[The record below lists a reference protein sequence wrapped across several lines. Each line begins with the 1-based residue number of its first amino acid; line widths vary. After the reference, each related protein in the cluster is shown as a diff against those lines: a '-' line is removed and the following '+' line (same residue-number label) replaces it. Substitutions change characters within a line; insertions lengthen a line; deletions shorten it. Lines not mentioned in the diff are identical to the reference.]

1 MRDRLNVLI
10 EAGLGVLMIAALFA
24 VFVYVPTEREMGVV
38 QRIFYFHV
46 SSAIAAFAG
55 YAIVF
60 VASIQYLRTRRENW
74 DSLALAAAELG
85 VVFSLIVLISG
96 PIWAKP
102 IWGVFWRWEPRL
114 TSMLIAFTIYVAYLI
129 VRSYSTGSPERT
141 RRFAAVLGIV
151 AFVNVPM
158 VYYSVNLW
166 SAEQQLHPREVEL
179 APAMVHTRYVAFAAI
194 IALFA
199 YLVKRRY
206 ELEKLAREIERL
218 DADLSPD

>member
-1 MRDRLNVLI
+1 VRRHLNVLV
-10 EAGLGVLMIAALFA
+10 ESGLAVLMIAALFA
-24 VFVYVPTEREMGVV
+24 VFVYVPSEREMGVV

-46 SSAIAAFAG
+46 SSAIAAFVGFAM
-55 YAIVF
+55 VF

-74 DSLALAAAELG
+74 DCLALAAAELG

-129 VRSYSTGSPERT
+129 VRSYTTGSPDRT
-141 RRFAAVLGIV
+141 RRFAAVIGVV
-151 AFVNVPM
+151 AFVNVPL

-166 SAEQQLHPREVEL
+166 SADQQLHPREVEL
-179 APAMVHTRYVAFAAI
+179 APAMVQTRYLAFAAI
-194 IALFA
+194 IALFF
-199 YLVKRRY
+199 YLLKRRY
-206 ELEKLAREIERL
+206 ELEKLARNVERL
-218 DADLSPD
+218 DADLPLH

>member
-1 MRDRLNVLI
+1 
-10 EAGLGVLMIAALFA
+10 
-24 VFVYVPTEREMGVV
+24 VYVPSEREMGVV

-46 SSAIAAFAG
+46 SSAIAAFVGFAM
-55 YAIVF
+55 VF

-74 DSLALAAAELG
+74 DCLALAAAELG

-129 VRSYSTGSPERT
+129 VRSYTTGSPDRT
-141 RRFAAVLGIV
+141 RRFAAVIGVV
-151 AFVNVPM
+151 AFVNVPL

-166 SAEQQLHPREVEL
+166 STVQQLHPREVEL
-179 APAMVHTRYVAFAAI
+179 APAMVQTRYLAFAAI
-194 IALFA
+194 IALFF
-199 YLVKRRY
+199 YLLKRRY
-206 ELEKLAREIERL
+206 ELEKLARNVERL
-218 DADLSPD
+218 DADLPLH

>member
-1 MRDRLNVLI
+1 MHRHLTTI
-10 EAGLGVLMIAALFA
+10 AEAGLAVLMLAALFA

-46 SSAIAAFAG
+46 SSAIAAFVG

-60 VASIQYLRTRRENW
+60 VASIQYLRSRRECW
-74 DSLALAAAELG
+74 DSLAHAAAELG
-85 VVFSLIVLISG
+85 VVFSVIVLITG

-102 IWGVFWRWEPRL
+102 IWGVYWRWEPRL
-114 TSMLIAFTIYVAYLI
+114 TSMLITFTIYVAYLI
-129 VRSYSTGSPERT
+129 VRSYTTGSPDRT

-166 SAEQQLHPREVEL
+166 SADQQLHPREVEL
-179 APAMVHTRYVAFAAI
+179 APAMVHARLVAFAAI
-194 IALFA
+194 GALFA
-199 YLVKRRY
+199 YLLKRRY
-206 ELEKLAREIERL
+206 ELEKLARAVEALE
-218 DADLSPD
+218 ADNPPD

>member
-1 MRDRLNVLI
+1 MRRHLNVLV
-10 EAGLGVLMIAALFA
+10 ESGLAVLMIAALFA
-24 VFVYVPTEREMGVV
+24 VFVYVPSEREMGVV

-46 SSAIAAFAG
+46 SSAIAAFVGFAM
-55 YAIVF
+55 VF

-74 DSLALAAAELG
+74 DCLALAAAELG

-129 VRSYSTGSPERT
+129 VRSYTTGSPDRT
-141 RRFAAVLGIV
+141 RRFAAVIGVV
-151 AFVNVPM
+151 AFVNVPL

-166 SAEQQLHPREVEL
+166 STDQQLHPREVEL
-179 APAMVHTRYVAFAAI
+179 APAMVQTRYLAFAAI
-194 IALFA
+194 IALFF
-199 YLVKRRY
+199 YLLKRRY
-206 ELEKLAREIERL
+206 ELEKLARNVERL
-218 DADLSPD
+218 DADLPLH

>member
-1 MRDRLNVLI
+1 VRRHLNVLV
-10 EAGLGVLMIAALFA
+10 ESGLAVLMIAALFA
-24 VFVYVPTEREMGVV
+24 VFVYVPSEREMGVV

-46 SSAIAAFAG
+46 SSAIAAFVGFAM
-55 YAIVF
+55 VF

-74 DSLALAAAELG
+74 DCLALAAAELG

-129 VRSYSTGSPERT
+129 VRSYTTGSPDRT
-141 RRFAAVLGIV
+141 RRFAAVIGVV
-151 AFVNVPM
+151 AFVNVPL

-166 SAEQQLHPREVEL
+166 STDQQLHPREVEL
-179 APAMVHTRYVAFAAI
+179 APAMVQTRYLAFAAI
-194 IALFA
+194 IALFF
-199 YLVKRRY
+199 YLLKRRY
-206 ELEKLAREIERL
+206 ELEKLERNVERL
-218 DADLSPD
+218 DADLPLH